1 MAGVIKITSSKY
13 KCFFKETKNQKQSW
27 LPSFIFIYFLN
38 FKSQK
43 MLIPWK
49 NYTKHME
56 CSIKKM
62 FFWTFCVF
70 SKSHMLEKSTLHI
83 LLIPLFLAENPFAG
97 VCLRRFWLLATSFK
111 MSQNLSDLLI
121 LLHVYI
127 HTYIHIYIWSV
138 SILLFWV
145 FLFFTLF
152 FFSFLSPALLFP
164 HHSLLLYFPLTLL

>member
-1 MAGVIKITSSKY
+1 MV
-13 KCFFKETKNQKQSW
+13 
-27 LPSFIFIYFLN
+27 
-38 FKSQK
+38 
-43 MLIPWK
+43 IPWK

-70 SKSHMLEKSTLHI
+70 SKSHMLGKSTLHI

-152 FFSFLSPALLFP
+152 FFLFFLRHFFFRTTLSCFTSLWLCYSPVRYILS
-164 HHSLLLYFPLTLL
+164 HSLALCQ